1 MFISNKKEEL
11 KKQAYI
17 VAQEYMEYL
26 KKNGKLQRILEY
38 AGPIIEEAD
47 IFQDLF
53 IVAYEELKC
62 LNPTK
67 LKSKNGNRDENLIKS
82 VVKSKLLSVFTQY
95 IHKGEDKI
103 ERIIEDYNGR
113 TFKVTDKEFY
123 KVRKNIKRLNSLSKR
138 NTISIEEL
146 VPGDKDGK
154 KRDSI
159 EVCSFKGFLE
169 IENE

>member
-11 KKQAYI
+11 TKQAYI

-26 KKNGKLQRILEY
+26 KKNRKLQRILEY
-38 AGPIIEEAD
+38 AGSIIEKAD

-62 LNPTK
+62 LTLAK

-95 IHKGEDKI
+95 IHKGEGKI
-103 ERIIEDYNGR
+103 ERIIEDYDGR
-113 TFKVTDKEFY
+113 TFKVTDREFY
-123 KVRKNIKRLNSLSKR
+123 RVRKNIKKA
-138 NTISIEEL
+138 
-146 VPGDKDGK
+146 
-154 KRDSI
+154 
-159 EVCSFKGFLE
+159 
-169 IENE
+169 

>member
-1 MFISNKKEEL
+1 
-11 KKQAYI
+11 
-17 VAQEYMEYL
+17 MEYL

>member
-1 MFISNKKEEL
+1 MFVSDKKEEL
-11 KKQAYI
+11 TKQAYI

-26 KKNGKLQRILEY
+26 KKNGKLQRMLEY
-38 AGPIIEEAD
+38 VGPVIEEAD

-53 IVAYEELKC
+53 IVAYEELKY

-82 VVKSKLLSVFTQY
+82 VIKSKLLSVFTQY

-154 KRDSI
+154 KRDSM
-159 EVCSFKGFLE
+159 EVCSFKGFLGV
-169 IENE
+169 ENE